1 MKKRNLFEELMAGV
15 QDMANEREGKLTLRT
30 SKVKLSPEPVTITA
44 EEIQR
49 VRGNARVSQAI
60 MARSLRVNPRTYQN
74 WEQGVSRPNAQAAV
88 LLKLV
93 DQDPTLFARIS
104 ALV

>member
-1 MKKRNLFEELMAGV
+1 MKKRNLFDELMAGV
-15 QDMANEREGKLTLRT
+15 EDMANERTGKLTLRT
-30 SKVKLSPEPVTITA
+30 TRCQLPAEPVSITA

-49 VRGNARVSQAI
+49 VRQKARVSQAV
-60 MARSLRVNPRTYQN
+60 MARSLRVNARTYQN

-93 DQDPTLFARIS
+93 DQDPGLFARIS
-104 ALV
+104 SLT

>member
-1 MKKRNLFEELMAGV
+1 MRKRNLFEELMAGV
-15 QDMANEREGKLTLRT
+15 RDMADEREGKLTLRT
-30 SKVKLSPEPVTITA
+30 TKVKLSPEPVSITA

-49 VRGNARVSQAI
+49 VRGKARVSQAI

>member
-15 QDMANEREGKLTLRT
+15 QDMADEREGKLTLRT
-30 SKVKLSPEPVTITA
+30 TKVKLSPEPVSITA

-49 VRGNARVSQAI
+49 VRGKARVSQAI
-60 MARSLRVNPRTYQN
+60 MARSLRVNQRTYQN

>member
-15 QDMANEREGKLTLRT
+15 QDMADEREGKVTLRT
-30 SKVKLSPEPVTITA
+30 TKVKLSPEPVSITA

-49 VRGNARVSQAI
+49 VRGKARVSQAI
-60 MARSLRVNPRTYQN
+60 MARSLRVNQRTYQN

>member
-49 VRGNARVSQAI
+49 VRGKAWVSQAI

>member
-15 QDMANEREGKLTLRT
+15 QDMAAEREGKLTMRT
-30 SKVKLSPEPVTITA
+30 TKVKLPPEPVSITA
-44 EEIQR
+44 EEIKQ
-49 VRGNARVSQAI
+49 VRSQARVSQVI

-74 WEQGVSRPNAQAAV
+74 WEQGASQPNAQAAV

-93 DQDPTLFARIS
+93 AQDPSLFARIS
-104 ALV
+104 SLK